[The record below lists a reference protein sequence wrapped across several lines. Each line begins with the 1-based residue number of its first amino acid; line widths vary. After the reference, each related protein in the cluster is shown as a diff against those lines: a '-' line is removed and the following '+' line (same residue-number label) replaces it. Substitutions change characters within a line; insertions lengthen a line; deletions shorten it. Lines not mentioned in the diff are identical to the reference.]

1 MHYIVTM
8 TKQRPL
14 PTWPRGLR
22 REDAASYLGISA
34 TTFDQMVAERRM
46 PEPRQASRGRV
57 VWDRHELDGAFDR
70 LPKRGEAT
78 GNPWD
83 RIF

>member
-1 MHYIVTM
+1 MLF
-8 TKQRPL
+8 R
-14 PTWPRGLR
+14 
-22 REDAASYLGISA
+22 SLGFRKELADISDPA
-34 TTFDQMVAERRM
+34 ERKAKFDQMVAERRM

-70 LPKRGEAT
+70 LPKRGEST

-83 RIF
+83 RIL